1 MHVSDDD
8 GIRTVTFDCPN
19 VRNAFT
25 PDAAGEL
32 AEILADSD
40 PNAID
45 AVVLT
50 GEGKAFSAG
59 GDIESMAERE
69 ENVRDAYERVRDT
82 LSRVVHEVLSAPVPV
97 VAKVNGD
104 AVGAGMALVTAA
116 DFAYAS
122 ESARF
127 AASFINVGLIPDMG
141 GTFLLPRLVGLRK
154 AKELAFTGELISADE
169 AAELDV
175 VNEVVPDEQL
185 DVRVEEL
192 TDTLA
197 DQPTRTIALGKQALH
212 ENLGKDWREALDYE
226 TMIQSQAYD
235 MPAHEEGVSAFLE
248 GRKPDFE

>member
-8 GIRTVTFDCPN
+8 GIRTVTFDRPE

-25 PDAAGEL
+25 PEAAGEL
-32 AEILADSD
+32 AEILAESD
-40 PNAID
+40 PKSID
-45 AVVLT
+45 VVVLT

-69 ENVRDAYERVRDT
+69 ENVREAYERVRDT

-154 AKELAFTGELISADE
+154 AKELAFTGELILAAEAD
-169 AAELDV
+169 ELDV

-185 DVRVEEL
+185 DARVAEL
-192 TDTLA
+192 TDTLSK
-197 DQPTRTIALGKQALH
+197 QPTHTIALGKQALH

-226 TMIQSQAYD
+226 TMVQSQAYD
-235 MPAHEEGVSAFLE
+235 MPAHKEGVSAFLE
-248 GRKPDFE
+248 GRKPEFE

>member
-8 GIRTVTFDCPN
+8 GIRTVTFDRPD

-25 PDAAGEL
+25 PEAAGEL
-32 AEILADSD
+32 AEILTESD
-40 PNAID
+40 PKSID

-59 GDIESMAERE
+59 GDIQSMAERE
-69 ENVRDAYERVRDT
+69 ENVREAYERVRDT

-116 DFAYAS
+116 DFAYAG

-185 DVRVEEL
+185 GVRVDEL
-192 TDTLA
+192 TETLA
-197 DQPTRTIALGKQALH
+197 KQPTHTIALGKQALQ

-235 MPAHEEGVSAFLE
+235 MPAHKEGVSAFLE
-248 GRKPDFE
+248 GRKPEFE

>member
-8 GIRTVTFDCPN
+8 GIRNITFDRPE

-32 AEILADSD
+32 AEILAESD
-40 PNAID
+40 PKEQDAI
-45 AVVLT
+45 VLT

-69 ENVRDAYERVRDT
+69 ENVREAYERVRDT
-82 LSRVVHEVLSAPVPV
+82 LSRVVHEVLTAPVPV

-116 DFAYAS
+116 DFAYAT

-154 AKELAFTGELISADE
+154 AKELAFTGELISAEE

-185 DVRVEEL
+185 DIRVTEL

-197 DQPTRTIALGKQALH
+197 DQPTHTIALGKQALH

-226 TMIQSQAYD
+226 TMVQSQAYD
-235 MPAHEEGVSAFLE
+235 MPAHIEGVAAFLE
-248 GRKPDFE
+248 GREPEFE